1 MRPAWLLA
9 IKSAAERR
17 TRTLLLIGAVAL
29 SAALITAVASALKSL
44 NASVEL
50 RTQVLIGAADV
61 SVRPPGAGQTL
72 PEEVAAIVRAN
83 VPDGSVVASRLESSL
98 TTLALQ
104 RTVLEPADDGGY
116 QPRERLF
123 VTGAAGNAIQLDA
136 EPLVRPLPLL
146 AGRMPQTGDEIVID
160 ALMAYRLSFEAQVEP
175 TLGLGYDLIDP
186 GAVLGKLDQPD
197 PPAAGVPPDQA
208 EAYNQLLGL
217 ALGDQLRVVPS
228 LIGSSTII
236 DIARA
241 VANPTQ
247 LRDQITFLRRPV
259 TLTVVGIAKQP
270 PLGGRPQAYLTLE
283 RLQELTRNDGR
294 ISGVDIVLPDDAS
307 SADPAVVE
315 QTLAD
320 ALNDALDGNVI
331 VKATSR
337 VTSGLDKN
345 LKSSEFGFLLASILA
360 FLSAAFIVM
369 TGLTTDVAE
378 RQRELA
384 IVRCVGGSRWQLAEA
399 QFVLGLIV
407 GGFGALIGAPAGIG
421 VAWAITAAFP
431 EQMPSGLVVPQLGV
445 VLAIVGSVGSGL
457 LGAAWPAWRA
467 SRLSPLMAMGSRAKP
482 MRARMLLVML
492 AAGLA
497 GIAIQLASVSLPAD
511 GQTAFWLYVF
521 IGLPAM
527 FLGYFLVSVPAA
539 YTAGQIIGPI
549 VGKLLSL
556 PPRLLPR
563 QVAGSPYRYGF
574 TAGAMMTGLALMVS
588 IWTNGGSLVRDWIEQ
603 MDFPDAFV
611 SGLPLQPGAN
621 EVLRALPVVQ
631 DSNQIT
637 REIVQTGPELALGV
651 TSLQSYDTSFIGFE
665 PDAFFRVTNITWVE
679 GSLDDALPKLNQ
691 GGYILIAREF
701 QIARGLGVGD
711 RVMLYKNAV
720 PLEFE
725 IAGVV
730 TSPGLDVASR
740 FFNIG
745 EEYAHQSVHAVFG
758 SIEDVRTK
766 LGSDKVHLIQV
777 DLVDGVNESEAM
789 IQITTALRP
798 FGLLDAGSGQDI
810 KDRIRT
816 FASSTLLVFSAV
828 AVVAMLVAC
837 FGVANL
843 IVAAIEMRQFEF
855 GVLRAVGAKRA
866 LLVRLVLAEAI
877 IIAIVAVIVGTAM
890 GIQASYAGQQLYRKL
905 LGIEFA
911 NLPPLV
917 PVLAGW
923 AVVMVLTLAAAWPAV
938 WRLNRK
944 RPRELLA
951 AMKG

>member
-50 RTQVLIGAADV
+50 RTQVLIGSADV
-61 SVRPPGAGQTL
+61 TVQPPGAGQTL
-72 PEEVAAIVRAN
+72 PEAVAARVREL
-83 VPDGSVVASRLESSL
+83 VPAGSTVVSRLESSL
-98 TTLALQ
+98 TTLALSKQ
-104 RTVLEPADDGGY
+104 VLERGEDGAY
-116 QPRERLF
+116 RPRERLF
-123 VTGAAGNAIQLDA
+123 ATGAAGNGIELEL

-146 AGRMPQTGDEIVID
+146 VGRMPQRDDEIVID
-160 ALMAYRLSFEAQVEP
+160 ALMAYRLSYVAQEEP
-175 TLGLGYDLIDP
+175 RLGLGYDLIDP
-186 GAVLGKLDQPD
+186 REVLGRLEQPSV
-197 PPAAGVPPDQA
+197 PAGPVDEARA
-208 EAYNQLLGL
+208 RAYNERLGL
-217 ALGDQLRVVPS
+217 ALGDQLRVIPS
-228 LIGSSTII
+228 FLGGSTLV
-236 DIARA
+236 DLARV
-241 VANPTQ
+241 VANPRQ
-247 LRDQITFLRRPV
+247 VRDQFNFLREPV
-259 TLTVVGIAKQP
+259 NLTVVGIAQQP
-270 PLGGRPQAYLTLE
+270 PLGGRPQAYLVLE
-283 RLQELTRNDGR
+283 RLQSLTQNRER
-294 ISGVDIVLPDDAS
+294 VTRVDIVLPED
-307 SADPAVVE
+307 ADPRAIE
-315 QTLAD
+315 QGLATS
-320 ALNDALDGNVI
+320 LGGGVI

-345 LKSSEFGFLLASILA
+345 LKSSEFGFLLASVLA

-407 GGFGALIGAPAGIG
+407 GGAGAIIGAPAGIA

-431 EQMPSGLVVPQLGV
+431 QQMPSGLVVPQLGV
-445 VLAIVGSVGSGL
+445 VLALVGSVGSGL
-457 LGAAWPAWRA
+457 LGASWPAWRA
-467 SRLSPLMAMGSRAKP
+467 SRLSPLMAMGSRARP
-482 MRARMLLVML
+482 MRLGGLVAML
-492 AAGLA
+492 AAGVA
-497 GIAIQLASVSLPAD
+497 GILVQLATVTLPSE
-511 GQTAFWLYVF
+511 GQTAFWLYVT

-539 YTAGQIIGPI
+539 FAAGHVLGPTI
-549 VGKLLSL
+549 ARLMRL

-563 QVAGSPYRYGF
+563 QVAGAPYRYGF

-588 IWTNGGSLVRDWIEQ
+588 IWTNGGALVRDWIEQ

-621 EVLRALPVVQ
+621 LALQQLAVVE
-631 DSNQIT
+631 DTNQIT

-651 TSLQSYDTSFIGFE
+651 TSLQRYDTSFIGFE
-665 PDAFFRVTNITWVE
+665 PEPFFRVTNITWVE
-679 GSLDDALPKLNQ
+679 GSIEDALPKLKQ

-711 RVMLYKNAV
+711 VVTLYKNDKE
-720 PLEFE
+720 LKFE

-745 EEYAHQSVHAVFG
+745 EEYAHQAVHAVFG
-758 SIEDVRTK
+758 SIDDVRTK
-766 LGSDKVHLIQV
+766 LGSDKVHLIQI
-777 DLVDGVNESEAM
+777 DLKDGVDEGAA
-789 IQITTALRP
+789 ILQITDALRP
-798 FGLLDAGSGQDI
+798 FGLLDAGSGRDI
-810 KDRIRT
+810 KDRIRE
-816 FASSTLLVFSAV
+816 FAGSTLLVFSAV

-855 GVLRAVGAKRA
+855 GVLRAVGAKRM

-877 IIAIVAVIVGTAM
+877 LIAIVAAVIGTVM
-890 GIQASYAGQQLYRKL
+890 GLQASYAGQQLYRKL
-905 LGIEFA
+905 LGIEFS
-911 NLPPLV
+911 NLPPFV
-917 PVLAGW
+917 PVAAGW
-923 AVVMVLTLAAAWPAV
+923 TVVMVLTLAAAGPAV

-944 RPRELLA
+944 LPRELLA